1 MTFCADQL
9 SIDGY
14 TAAGFSGRMPMAELA
29 DAIVQ
34 SGRTLL
40 EWTIGEI
47 NRNPSWR
54 AEVVYGDT
62 DSVFILVPGR
72 TLRQAFLLGQEIARH
87 ITGRSPTHVVLK
99 FEKVYFP
106 SILVTKKR
114 YSGYSFE
121 SIDQVVPHFEAKGI
135 EVARRDQCPATVKMQ
150 EKALRILFD
159 TKDISQVRSFLMAEW
174 NKMMTGMNSFIH
186 SFIHSWVYN
195 TRIED

>member
-1 MTFCADQL
+1 
-9 SIDGY
+9 
-14 TAAGFSGRMPMAELA
+14 MAELA

-62 DSVFILVPGR
+62 DSVFILVSGR
-72 TLRQAFLLGQEIARH
+72 TLRQAFLLGQEIARY
-87 ITGRSPTHVVLK
+87 ITARSPPHVVLK

-135 EVARRDQCPATVKMQ
+135 EVARRDQCPATVKIQ

-174 NKMMTGMNSFIH
+174 NKMMTGIHSFIH
-186 SFIHSWVYN
+186 SFILPWVSS
-195 TRIED
+195 TDTVTSD